1 MSYDGT
7 LKFDTKLDSSGLNSG
22 MSKLGSLASS
32 GFKAVGKIV
41 TAASAAVT
49 AFGASA
55 LKAGGEFSSGMSKVE
70 AIAGDALIRD
80 MDSVNKAAE
89 QLGLSFDSGASDAEK
104 AMATL
109 EAQALKTASTSTFTA
124 GEVSQALTYMGMAGW
139 DTGQMLGGLQG
150 VIDLAEASGE
160 DLATT
165 SDIVTDAM
173 TAFGMVAGQT
183 STVLRNGT
191 EVELENT
198 ARFVDVLS
206 AAASSSNTNV
216 ALMGETFK
224 YVAPVAGSMGYSIE
238 DTAQAIGLMANQG
251 IKGSQAGTALRNILT
266 NMAKPTNQMAVA
278 MEELGVSLDDGEG
291 NMLSLMDVMYQLR
304 EGFSGLK
311 LEDTELIDRLSE
323 LDAQFEAGNIT
334 QKEYEGEVD
343 RLIDLTYGA
352 EGALNAQYAA
362 MLAGKYGMSGL
373 LAIVNTSDEDFE
385 ALAQSIADSEGRAS
399 EMAATMK
406 DNLPG
411 ALKMANSAL
420 DILKV
425 KLEQSI
431 EGPAKDAVLAVTDMI
446 NGMTDAFDQ
455 GGLEGLA
462 QAAGE
467 SIAGI
472 AKMIVDAAPTIID
485 TAVMII
491 HSFCETIKSQDLGE
505 VGASLIQ
512 SIVNG
517 IFTVAGDLLSTAG
530 VLIMQLVQGITPY
543 LPQML
548 QTGIDIILNLING
561 ITQTMPTLIPLA
573 VQIVVGLLNTLVQN
587 IPMIIDAGLQL
598 VQGIID
604 GLVQGLPLL
613 IDGAIQLLLGIVQ
626 AIPTVV
632 GQIAAALPQI
642 ITAICDALIAGL
654 PQLMEGAVTLLL
666 AIVDAIP
673 QVIDALVANLPAI
686 IQAIVAALVGSLPAI
701 LEAAITL
708 FTGLIQAIPATIAS
722 LVQALP
728 EIIAAIVQG
737 LLQSIPDIIEAAI
750 QLFFGLIEAIPEII
764 AALITALPDIITC
777 IVTSLT
783 GGLPQIIEA
792 AVMIFGAIVE
802 EIPNIITR
810 LGEEVPHI
818 WEGIVNGLKEGLSS
832 VKNAAVELGQSILGG
847 IKEFFGI
854 HSPSTV
860 MEEQGD
866 YLVAGMM
873 NGLAEMPGKMAET
886 LSQTVQSVLQW
897 GQEIATNMG
906 TAIQGAVTNVI
917 SIIQTLPGQIWNF
930 LTQIVT
936 QVIQWAAQLQNQM
949 RTAATN
955 AINAVVQLFSQFPAK
970 IWTWLTNI
978 ITKVVQWA
986 SQLLSNMRTA
996 ATNAINAV
1004 VQLFSQFP
1012 AKIWTWLQN
1021 VITKVIQWAAQ
1032 LLSQMTAAATN
1043 AINKVVSIF
1052 QELPGKIQT
1061 TLTAVITK
1069 VIQWAADMASK
1080 ASSAATG
1087 FVNALV
1093 NGLSGLPAKMQEIG
1107 GNIVQGIWKGISDGW
1122 SWLTD
1127 KVKNLANDLLD
1138 AAKSALGINSP
1149 SKLFAEEVGE
1159 WIPPGIGKGVSAA
1172 MPQLIS
1178 QTEEQMAALAEKM
1191 QAKVTAETGNISI
1204 RKQAEVEHSAETEA
1218 KAGDTITYDQ
1228 HIEQDNS
1235 YYTPVATPSEVAK
1248 SQREAA
1254 RKLLGGV
1261 K

>member
-1 MSYDGT
+1 MAFDGT

-32 GFKAVGKIV
+32 GFKAVTKIV
-41 TAASAAVT
+41 GAAAAGVT

-55 LKAGGEFSSGMSKVE
+55 LKAGGDFSAGMSKVE
-70 AIAGDALIRD
+70 AIAGDALVRD
-80 MDSVNKAAE
+80 MDSVTEAAK

-104 AMATL
+104 AMQTL

-266 NMAKPTNQMAVA
+266 NMAKPTDQMAIA

-291 NMLSLMDVMYQLR
+291 NMLSLMDVMRQLR
-304 EGFSGLK
+304 EGFKGLK

-323 LDAQFEAGNIT
+323 LDAQYEAGSIT

-352 EGALNAQYAA
+352 EGAMNAQYAA

-462 QAAGE
+462 TAAGE

-472 AKMIVDAAPTIID
+472 AQMIMEAAPTIIN
-485 TAVMII
+485 TAVSII
-491 HSFCETIKSQDLGE
+491 HSFCESLKSQDLSQA
-505 VGASLIQ
+505 GAE
-512 SIVNG
+512 IVTALANG
-517 IFTVAGDLLSTAG
+517 ILTVSGDLLSTAG
-530 VLIMQLVQGITPY
+530 VLFMQLIQGLQPR
-543 LPQML
+543 LPEIL
-548 QTGIDIILNLING
+548 QTGIDVVTNLING
-561 ITQTMPTLIPLA
+561 ISQALPTLLPMA
-573 VQIVVGLLNTLVQN
+573 VQIVVDLVGKLVEN
-587 IPMIIDAGLQL
+587 IPMLVSAALQL
-598 VQGIID
+598 VQGLVD
-604 GLVQGLPLL
+604 GLVQALPLL

-632 GQIAAALPQI
+632 QQIAAALPQI

-654 PQLMEGAVTLLL
+654 PQLIEGAVTLLM
-666 AIVDAIP
+666 AIVEAIP

-701 LEAAITL
+701 LDAAITL
-708 FTGLIQAIPATIAS
+708 FTGLIQAIPATISS
-722 LVQALP
+722 LIAALP
-728 EIIAAIVQG
+728 DIITAIVQG
-737 LLQSIPDIIEAAI
+737 LVQSIPDIIEAGI
-750 QLFFGLIEAIPEII
+750 QLLFGLIEAIPEII
-764 AALITALPDIITC
+764 AALITALPDIIVC
-777 IVTSLT
+777 IVTALT
-783 GGLPQIIEA
+783 G
-792 AVMIFGAIVE
+792 AIPTLIQTAIDLFSTIPD
-802 EIPNIITR
+802 EIPNIISR

-818 WEGIVNGLKEGLSS
+818 WEGIVEGLKNGIAS
-832 VKNAAVELGQSILGG
+832 VGQAAVELGQSILGG
-847 IKEFFGI
+847 IKDFFGI

-873 NGLAEMPGKMAET
+873 NGLAEMPAKMAET
-886 LSQTVQSVLQW
+886 LTQTVQNVLQW
-897 GQEIATNMG
+897 GQDLATKMG
-906 TAIQGAVTNVI
+906 TAMQTAVTNVTTAL
-917 SIIQTLPGQIWNF
+917 SQLPGRVWTF
-930 LTQIVT
+930 LTDIIT
-936 QVIQWAAQLQNQM
+936 KVIQWAAQLLN
-949 RTAATN
+949 
-955 AINAVVQLFSQFPAK
+955 
-970 IWTWLTNI
+970 
-978 ITKVVQWA
+978 
-986 SQLLSNMRTA
+986 NMRTA

-1012 AKIWTWLQN
+1012 GKVWTWLQNIITKVIQWAAQLLNNMRTAAMNAINAVVQLFSQFPGQIWTWLQN
-1021 VITKVIQWAAQ
+1021 VITKVIQWASQ
-1032 LLSQMTAAATN
+1032 LLSQMAAAATN
-1043 AINKVVSIF
+1043 AINRVVQIF

-1061 TLTAVITK
+1061 ILTNVITK
-1069 VIQWAADMASK
+1069 VIQWASDMASK

-1093 NGLSGLPAKMQEIG
+1093 NGLSGLPGKMAEIG
-1107 GNIVQGIWKGISDGW
+1107 SNIVQGIWNGISSGW

-1127 KVKNLANDLLD
+1127 KVKNLANDLLQ
-1138 AAKSALGINSP
+1138 AAKDALGISSP
-1149 SKLFAEEVGE
+1149 SKLFAEEVGA
-1159 WIPPGIGKGVSAA
+1159 WIPPGIGRGVNKA
-1172 MPQLIS
+1172 MPQLIN
-1178 QTEEQMAALAEKM
+1178 QTEEQMEALAEKM
-1191 QAKVTAETGNISI
+1191 QAKVTAETGRITM
-1204 RKQAEVEHSAETEA
+1204 KHQADAEHTAETEA
-1218 KAGDTITYDQ
+1218 KGGDTITYDE
-1228 HIEQDNS
+1228 HIEQTNT
-1235 YYTPVATPSEVAK
+1235 YNTPVATPSEVSKA
-1248 SQREAA
+1248 QREAA

>member
-1 MSYDGT
+1 MAFDGT

-32 GFKAVGKIV
+32 GFKAVTKIV
-41 TAASAAVT
+41 GAAAAGVT

-55 LKAGGEFSSGMSKVE
+55 LKAGGDFSAGMSKVE
-70 AIAGDALIRD
+70 AIAGDALVRD
-80 MDSVNKAAE
+80 MDSVTEAAK

-104 AMATL
+104 AMQTL

-238 DTAQAIGLMANQG
+238 ETAQAIGLMANQG

-266 NMAKPTNQMAVA
+266 NMTEPTDQMAIA
-278 MEELGVSLDDGEG
+278 MQELGISLDDGEG

-304 EGFSGLK
+304 EGFKGLK

-323 LDAQFEAGNIT
+323 LDAQYEAGSIT

-352 EGALNAQYAA
+352 EGAMNAQYAA
-362 MLAGKYGMSGL
+362 MMAGKYGMSGL

-462 QAAGE
+462 TAAGE

-472 AKMIVDAAPTIID
+472 AQMIMEAAPTIIN
-485 TAVMII
+485 TAVSII
-491 HSFCETIKSQDLGE
+491 HSFCESLKSQDLSQAGTE
-505 VGASLIQ
+505 VVTAL
-512 SIVNG
+512 VNG
-517 IFTVAGDLLSTAG
+517 ILTVSGVLLSTAG
-530 VLIMQLVQGITPY
+530 VLFMQLIQGIAPH
-543 LPQML
+543 LQEML

-561 ITQTMPTLIPLA
+561 ISQAMPTLIPLA
-573 VQIVVGLLNTLVQN
+573 IQVIMQLVQGLIN
-587 IPMIIDAGLQL
+587 NLPAILDAALQL
-598 VQGIID
+598 VQA
-604 GLVQGLPLL
+604 LVQGILDAIPVLIAALPDIITGIVDFLV
-613 IDGAIQLLLGIVQ
+613 GAIPQITDTVIHLLMGIIE
-626 AIPTVV
+626 AIPT
-632 GQIAAALPQI
+632 I
-642 ITAICDALIAGL
+642 I
-654 PQLMEGAVTLLL
+654 E
-666 AIVDAIP
+666 
-673 QVIDALVANLPAI
+673 ALV
-686 IQAIVAALVGSLPAI
+686 VAL
-701 LEAAITL
+701 
-708 FTGLIQAIPATIAS
+708 
-722 LVQALP
+722 
-728 EIIAAIVQG
+728 
-737 LLQSIPDIIEAAI
+737 PDIIEALISGLMNARVN
-750 QLFFGLIEAIPEII
+750 LFTASIDLFCALIEAIPEVIVMII
-764 AALITALPDIITC
+764 ENLPTIITAIVQGLVQAIPKLLEASIRMFGALVQAIPKVITSMIKALPDILKC
-777 IVTSLT
+777 ILVVLT
-783 GGLPQIIEA
+783 NGLPMIIDIGKQLFH
-792 AVMIFGAIVE
+792 MIVE
-802 EIPNIITR
+802 QIPQCVAELKATVPEIWN
-810 LGEEVPHI
+810 
-818 WEGIVNGLKEGLSS
+818 GIVNSLKEGLVS
-832 VKNAAVELGQSILGG
+832 VKNAAIELGQSILGG

-854 HSPSTV
+854 HSLITV
-860 MEEQGD
+860 MQEQGD
-866 YLVAGMM
+866 YIVDGMM
-873 NGLAEMPGKMAET
+873 NSLAEMPGKMTET
-886 LSQTVQSVLQW
+886 LTQTVENVLQW
-897 GQEIATNMG
+897 GQDLSTKMGIAMQT
-906 TAIQGAVTNVI
+906 AVTNVI
-917 SIIQTLPGQIWNF
+917 TALSQLPGRVWTF
-930 LTQIVT
+930 LTDIIT
-936 QVIQWAAQLQNQM
+936 KVIQWAAQLLN
-949 RTAATN
+949 
-955 AINAVVQLFSQFPAK
+955 
-970 IWTWLTNI
+970 
-978 ITKVVQWA
+978 
-986 SQLLSNMRTA
+986 NMRTA

-1012 AKIWTWLQN
+1012 GKVWTWLQNIITKVIQWAAQLLNNMRTAAMNAINAVVQLFSQFPGQIWTWLQN
-1021 VITKVIQWAAQ
+1021 VITKVIQWASQ
-1032 LLSQMTAAATN
+1032 LLSQMAAAATN
-1043 AINKVVSIF
+1043 AINRVVQIF

-1061 TLTAVITK
+1061 ILTNVITK
-1069 VIQWAADMASK
+1069 VIQWASDMASK

-1093 NGLSGLPAKMQEIG
+1093 NGLSGLPGKMVEIG
-1107 GNIVQGIWKGISDGW
+1107 SNIVRGIWNGISSGW
-1122 SWLTD
+1122 DWLTG
-1127 KVKNLANDLLD
+1127 KVKDLANSLLS
-1138 AAKSALGINSP
+1138 AAKDALGINSP
-1149 SKLFAEEVGE
+1149 SKVFADEVGV
-1159 WIPPGIGKGVSAA
+1159 WIPPGIGKGFEKT
-1172 MPQLIS
+1172 MPKLESGI
-1178 QTEEQMAALAEKM
+1178 EEQMKALANKM
-1191 QAKVTAETGNISI
+1191 QAKVIAETGTITLRHKAEAEHTAETE
-1204 RKQAEVEHSAETEA
+1204 RKS
-1218 KAGDTITYDQ
+1218 GDTITYDN
-1228 HIEQDNS
+1228 HIEQENT
-1235 YYTPVATPSEVAK
+1235 YNIPVATPSKVAK